1 MAHNIEMTERDFLMY
16 VFDPVKF
23 QTFQR
28 AARHAKAAK
37 CAASNNNNISNVDA
51 AAMLDG
57 VGHVAISFPPSSVT
71 SFRVP
76 SGRSLRTC
84 YACLE
89 CP

>member
-1 MAHNIEMTERDFLMY
+1 MVRNIEMTERDFLMY

-37 CAASNNNNISNVDA
+37 YAASNNNNISNVDA

-57 VGHVAISFPPSSVT
+57 VRHVGVRHVGVGHVGRGPPCWTIV
-71 SFRVP
+71 
-76 SGRSLRTC
+76 SG
-84 YACLE
+84 
-89 CP
+89 